1 MIKKIILLF
10 ILIIFSFHALNITKI
25 LVYEKFYKL
34 YFFIAICSLM
44 ITSLGVIT
52 ESWRLLVI
60 AMFIGLVSVEG
71 ISLIGRKVSVRDS
84 LTGLYRKDF
93 FLKELIPLELAGAK
107 RMNFPISLVMIDIDN
122 FKEYNDKYGHVQ
134 GDKLLQKMGKILR
147 EGIRESDIAIRY
159 GGDEFLLVLLCNN
172 EEAEKIL
179 KRIVDKAKQEGIFIS
194 YGISQWKPSEIIERT
209 IKRADHKMYKMK
221 GKINLSV
228 DHRMI

>member
-1 MIKKIILLF
+1 
-10 ILIIFSFHALNITKI
+10 
-25 LVYEKFYKL
+25 
-34 YFFIAICSLM
+34 M